1 MSDEDFW
8 AELKRHKKE
17 KFDADRHT
25 FLSKAVADDDGGWT
39 KHTEYHWS
47 RFVAG
52 ERLDYWPSRKK
63 FQWRGQVLRGDVMKI
78 VRAAPE
84 AKTMTRDDVIR
95 LAREAGDDV
104 DHTLPS
110 DLDFLERF
118 ASIVAAA
125 EREACAAKM
134 DAIAHRCRMEDSD
147 CEPFVYAAFA
157 IRSRGNQ

>member
-1 MSDEDFW
+1 
-8 AELKRHKKE
+8 
-17 KFDADRHT
+17 
-25 FLSKAVADDDGGWT
+25 
-39 KHTEYHWS
+39 
-47 RFVAG
+47 
-52 ERLDYWPSRKK
+52 
-63 FQWRGQVLRGDVMKI
+63 
-78 VRAAPE
+78 
-84 AKTMTRDDVIR
+84 MTRDDVIE

-118 ASIVAAA
+118 ATLVAAA